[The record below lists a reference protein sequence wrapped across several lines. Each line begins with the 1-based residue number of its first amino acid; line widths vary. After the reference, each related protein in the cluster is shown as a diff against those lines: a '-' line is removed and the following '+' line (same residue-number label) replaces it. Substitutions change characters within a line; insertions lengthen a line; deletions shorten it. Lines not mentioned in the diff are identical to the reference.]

1 MPEVLRAGAGEHA
14 GVEPV
19 TRLVVHTARIS
30 SGDPDRLDVT
40 RKSGS
45 ELGKTFA
52 PSWAL
57 LRPFLTRRA
66 EGLLTPGDWLDYV
79 ARYTDEMRTS
89 FRRHAEAWESL
100 LARERVVLVC
110 FCVDPLQCHRTV
122 LGRDILP
129 KLGAAFAGELP

>member
-1 MPEVLRAGAGEHA
+1 MSG
-14 GVEPV
+14 
-19 TRLVVHTARIS
+19 LVVHTARIS
-30 SGDPDRLDVT
+30 SSDPDRLDVT

-66 EGLLTPGDWLDYV
+66 EGLLTPGDWEDYV
-79 ARYTDEMRTS
+79 VRYTDEMRAS
-89 FRRHAEAWESL
+89 YRQHGAAWASL
-100 LARERVVLVC
+100 LGRERVVLVC